1 MARSPS
7 SRPSQTSLLTLPS
20 TPLSSLHRR
29 RLHHTQQPATKP
41 SKSVAITARL
51 DLDGIPFD
59 DYIRQNPPPVGDLPP
74 TPNILVTPAEYTRD
88 VDEVKPVKPPLEWA
102 PPGLKSH
109 FSPWSSVHNSSE
121 SLASMTSTL
130 DDEDLSLSM
139 GNTRRSSKDTRESAP
154 PVQAVG
160 TPPPVPSMSHIGAS
174 VPVVRT
180 PAANGHGKATVR
192 LGQYNVIKTLGE
204 GSFGKVK
211 LATHVVSGQ
220 QVALKII
227 SRRKLVTRDM
237 AGRIEREIQY
247 LQLLRHPHIIKLY
260 TVITTQQDIIMVL
273 EYAGGELF
281 DYIVKHGKMPE
292 AKARK
297 FFQQIVCAVEYCHRH
312 KIVHRDLKPE
322 NLLLDENLNVKIAD
336 FGLSNI
342 MTDGNF
348 LKTSCGS
355 PNYAAPEVISG
366 KLYAGPEVDVWSCG
380 VILYVLLVGRLPFD
394 DEYIPALFKKIA
406 QGNYNVPHYLSEGA
420 VHLIRRMLQVNPVN
434 RITIQEIRNNDWFK
448 TDLADYL
455 QPPVEDFLDTGVD
468 PNKAIDPHSLAASKP
483 VAEREQLHVSVVG
496 KLGKTMGYAPLDV
509 QEALSKD
516 EPSAIKDAYLIV
528 RENHLMKNN
537 PSVIDA
543 QPEFPNSP
551 PAVYPFPSHLTES
564 SRARPPPTT
573 PRRLIPTPSR
583 ESSGRHGSQG
593 SMQSPVEARSPAS
606 TVAILPSSL
615 PDYHSAFMKGQ
626 IERSHSPATAED
638 DTSRPRTKEEQDA
651 TARHL
656 KPHTKSATNIR
667 AAHEKPEPL
676 TSLPAGHSGKEKTKK
691 SRATKWQFGIRSRN
705 SPSEAMLAIFRA
717 LQNMGADWEEP
728 KIKDMNA
735 PGSGGSSPERN
746 DDRTRSNSPEY
757 SDSDPGAGTDPEYA
771 THEEQEARRAKR
783 RQVKDSADQL
793 RGRKRFGRWNNW
805 GYEVPDDPWVIK
817 ARFKKEG
824 MFPKG
829 IPHPTSAHSSQV
841 NLSERRTSAVSL
853 TARAQ
858 DGNGVSTHAGS
869 AVGSTENVAAT
880 GPASIAHD
888 NADSVKSGST
898 THENQ
903 RKEHCFVYVTI
914 QLYAIEKDFFLVDFK
929 CAGYER
935 LKKRFEREV
944 NGSNESDVARVDH
957 APPGYDP
964 GDDYEV
970 DEDNDELI
978 GAGPPQDVKDITSPF
993 PFLDVASKLIIQ
1005 LASSGD

>member
-1 MARSPS
+1 
-7 SRPSQTSLLTLPS
+7 
-20 TPLSSLHRR
+20 
-29 RLHHTQQPATKP
+29 
-41 SKSVAITARL
+41 
-51 DLDGIPFD
+51 
-59 DYIRQNPPPVGDLPP
+59 
-74 TPNILVTPAEYTRD
+74 
-88 VDEVKPVKPPLEWA
+88 
-102 PPGLKSH
+102 
-109 FSPWSSVHNSSE
+109 
-121 SLASMTSTL
+121 
-130 DDEDLSLSM
+130 M
-139 GNTRRSSKDTRESAP
+139 GTNRRSSRDNRESSRDAHNT
-154 PVQAVG
+154 QSVG
-160 TPPPVPSMSHIGAS
+160 TPPVPSMSHIGPS

-180 PAANGHGKATVR
+180 PAANGSGKATVR

-247 LQLLRHPHIIKLY
+247 LQLLRHPHIIKLF

-281 DYIVKHGKMPE
+281 DYIVKHGKMQE

-406 QGNYNVPHYLSEGA
+406 QGNYPVPSYLTEGA

-434 RITIQEIRNNDWFK
+434 RITIQEIRNNTWFK
-448 TDLADYL
+448 TDLDDYL

-543 QPEFPNSP
+543 QPGFPNSP
-551 PAVYPFPSHLTES
+551 PPVYPFPSHLTES
-564 SRARPPPTT
+564 PRARPPPST
-573 PRRLIPTPSR
+573 PRRFVPASSR
-583 ESSGRHGSQG
+583 ESGGRHGSQG
-593 SMQSPVEARSPAS
+593 SMQSPVESRSPAS

-615 PDYHSAFMKGQ
+615 PDYHTAFMKGQ

-638 DTSRPRTKEEQDA
+638 DPSRPRTKEEQDA

-667 AAHEKPEPL
+667 AAEKPEPM
-676 TSLPAGHSGKEKTKK
+676 TSIPDGHHSKERSKK
-691 SRATKWQFGIRSRN
+691 SKATKWQFGIRSRN
-705 SPSEAMLAIFRA
+705 SPSEAMLAIYKA

-728 KIKDMNA
+728 KVKDLNA
-735 PGSGGSSPERN
+735 PGSGDTSPERN

-757 SDSDPGAGTDPEYA
+757 SDSDPGSGTDPEYA

-783 RQVKDSADQL
+783 RQVKDSAAQL
-793 RGRKRFGRWNNW
+793 RGRKRYGRWNNW
-805 GYEVPDDPWVIK
+805 GYDLPDDPWVIK

-841 NLSERRTSAVSL
+841 NLSDRRASAV
-853 TARAQ
+853 TMTMTP
-858 DGNGVSTHAGS
+858 GNVVSMHSAS

-880 GPASIAHD
+880 GPASVD
-888 NADSVKSGST
+888 NASVLSGST
-898 THENQ
+898 THETQ
-903 RKEHCFVYVTI
+903 RKENCFVYVTI

-935 LKKRFEREV
+935 LIKRFEREV
-944 NGSNESDVARVDH
+944 NGSNESDVVRVDH

-978 GAGPPQDVKDITSPF
+978 GVGAPQDVKDITSPF